1 MRFSF
6 KNTFKGLNLE
16 KMKGEEGDL
25 FSRIQAI
32 VEEEEG
38 TTMMVGKGAIN
49 FHKGHLHK
57 SKFQSSR
64 ERMIQT
70 STLNGSKKW
79 TKFLTFI

>member
-16 KMKGEEGDL
+16 RMKGKGGDL
-25 FSRIQAI
+25 LPRIQAM

-38 TTMMVGKGAIN
+38 TTMMVGEGAIN
-49 FHKGHLHK
+49 SHKGNLHK
-57 SKFQSSR
+57 SKFQSSK

>member
-1 MRFSF
+1 
-6 KNTFKGLNLE
+6 
-16 KMKGEEGDL
+16 MKGEGGDL
-25 FSRIQAI
+25 LPRIQAM

-38 TTMMVGKGAIN
+38 TAMKVREDAIN
-49 FHKGHLHK
+49 SHKGNLHK
-57 SKFQSSR
+57 SKFQSSN